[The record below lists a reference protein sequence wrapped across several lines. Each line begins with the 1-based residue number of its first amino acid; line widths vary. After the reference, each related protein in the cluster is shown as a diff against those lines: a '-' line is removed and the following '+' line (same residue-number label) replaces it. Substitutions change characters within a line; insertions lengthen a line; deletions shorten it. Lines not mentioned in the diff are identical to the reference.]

1 MSSFRNKFAA
11 WTAVA
16 VLGFASLGFAS
27 LGATSL
33 FAAQTSPAGGHRH
46 GRYGAFLSSYLNLTD
61 AQQTQAKSIFD
72 DARQSAQPIRQQLQQ
87 TRTSLR
93 AAVQANNTAQIQQL
107 ATTEGSQVGQLTAI
121 RSAAMAKVYQILT
134 PDQQQK
140 LAALQQA
147 RKASHQAPTAGA
159 QN

>member
-16 VLGFASLGFAS
+16 VLGFASLALAN

-33 FAAQTSPAGGHRH
+33 FAAQAAAAGGHRH
-46 GRYGAFLSSYLNLTD
+46 GQFGAFLSSYLNLTD

-72 DARQSAQPIRQQLQQ
+72 DAHQSAAPIRQQLQQ
-87 TRTSLR
+87 TRQSLR
-93 AAVQANNTAQIQQL
+93 AAVQANNSAQIQQL

-134 PDQQQK
+134 PGQQQK
-140 LAALQQA
+140 LAALEQA
-147 RKASHQAPTAGA
+147 RRAGHQGPAAGA